1 MIYKISKGLL
11 IAILSK
17 HKCTGRGKTEDLLHH
32 PASVLKHSRRQK
44 PVTGQ
49 AASVR

>member
-17 HKCTGRGKTEDLLHH
+17 HKYAGRGKTEDLLCH
-32 PASVLKHSRRQK
+32 PAYVLKQPSRQK
-44 PVTGQ
+44 PINGQ
-49 AASVR
+49 AGSAR